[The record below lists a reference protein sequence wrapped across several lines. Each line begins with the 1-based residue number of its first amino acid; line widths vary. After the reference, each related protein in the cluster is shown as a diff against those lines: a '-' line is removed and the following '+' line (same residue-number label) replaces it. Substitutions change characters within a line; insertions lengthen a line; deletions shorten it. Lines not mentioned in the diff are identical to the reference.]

1 MGLGDV
7 RIYLPTLRGPLP
19 SNNPLILSTHQ
30 NITPLA
36 LCGGVFCS
44 LLFKKSQ
51 NSALLNTARCMFQNI
66 KMKRNESHV
75 GLLFSRI

>member
-7 RIYLPTLRGPLP
+7 RIYIPTLRGPLP

-36 LCGGVFCS
+36 RMWWCLSFS
-44 LLFKKSQ
+44 TLQKISKFST
-51 NSALLNTARCMFQNI
+51 S
-66 KMKRNESHV
+66 EY
-75 GLLFSRI
+75 GLLYVPKH

>member
-1 MGLGDV
+1 MGLADV

-36 LCGGVFCS
+36 LCGGVF
-44 LLFKKSQ
+44 
-51 NSALLNTARCMFQNI
+51 
-66 KMKRNESHV
+66 
-75 GLLFSRI
+75 LFSTLQKISKFSTSGYGSLYVPKHQKETQRESCRPVVL